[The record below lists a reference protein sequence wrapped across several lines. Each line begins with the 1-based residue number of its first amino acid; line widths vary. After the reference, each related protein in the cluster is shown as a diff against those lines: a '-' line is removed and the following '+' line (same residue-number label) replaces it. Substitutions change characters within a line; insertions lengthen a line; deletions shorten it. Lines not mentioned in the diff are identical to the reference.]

1 MKKLLIVLL
10 TFMLLSIGVA
20 AAVPVNPVS
29 DEGAVLVYQNTFDDA
44 SAISDFTQYR
54 GTWSVVDGTLRLTD
68 YSSNTNSFIIY
79 NGDSDITSLADYIV
93 EVDMLNSQGA
103 TGLVAR
109 ADLDS
114 VCDQNHGHCGY
125 LSMVGTN
132 GYIAGIRKSS
142 ADGKSTSIMNTSKQ
156 LLHHGTD
163 IHIRIAVR
171 GNLITT
177 TLTDIDSGMELWGW
191 TQIDDSWSKGSVGL
205 FAYTKIVDGLDNRNV
220 SFDNLKIYTLP
231 ALSEK
236 NDFTAACGGMLQY
249 GTVRLDST
257 EADTVAI
264 YNTSQAIGTVKADV
278 FTPASGKV
286 GLVFAKDQNSY
297 YKLAYSSDKYLYLIK
312 VVDGYETVLKK
323 TQYLHGTSWWG
334 IGDIRAVYDGE
345 TVYGYFLDKCL
356 IKYTDSSPL
365 TGTGIGVFSD
375 AAGNTI
381 MNFEVSDTTTPDKAD
396 IIIWGHS
403 HMGRWLHAYDVLGD
417 YGKVMNLGIGG
428 STTAFWYSI
437 ADELATYEADT
448 VIIMSGSNDLALR
461 ENTETLKYLSDT
473 IGIMKKSNPDLEV
486 ILITEW
492 YQPGRYEAYAAKVR
506 DMNRLWAE
514 YAEKNSK
521 WITLVDG
528 FGIAMND
535 DGTFN
540 GFLSDGTTVNS
551 EVFADSQ
558 HLSILS
564 YDKLNARV
572 LEALEY
578 RYNGGTGDADGDG
591 TITVRDVIVS
601 LEMLVNRDFSKMFY
615 LDVSGDGKFTIL
627 DVIIIMKNA
636 VK

>member
-1 MKKLLIVLL
+1 MGRCRRSFAPYRLFKQYKLL
-10 TFMLLSIGVA
+10 
-20 AAVPVNPVS
+20 
-29 DEGAVLVYQNTFDDA
+29 
-44 SAISDFTQYR
+44 
-54 GTWSVVDGTLRLTD
+54 
-68 YSSNTNSFIIY
+68 Y
-79 NGDSDITSLADYIV
+79 NYTGDNAITSLTDYIV
-93 EVDMLNSQGA
+93 EVDMFNSQGA

-114 VCDQNHGHCGY
+114 VCDKNHGHCGY

-132 GYIAGIRKSS
+132 GYITGIRTSS
-142 ADGKSTSIMNTSKQ
+142 ADGAAFTIFNASKQ

-163 IHIRIAVR
+163 LHVRIAVR
-171 GNLITT
+171 GNIITT
-177 TLTDIDSGMELWGW
+177 TITDINSGMDLWGW
-191 TQIDDSWSKGSVGL
+191 TQIDDSWAKGSVGL
-205 FAYTKIVDGLDNRNV
+205 FAYTRIVDGLDNRNV
-220 SFDNLKIYTLP
+220 SFDNLKVYTLP
-231 ALSEK
+231 SLTEES
-236 NDFTAACGGMLQY
+236 DFTVASGGFSQH
-249 GTVRLDST
+249 GTVRIDST
-257 EADTVAI
+257 EADSVAL
-264 YNTSQAIGTVKADV
+264 YKNSQATGTVQADV

-286 GLVFAKDQNSY
+286 GLVFAKDEDSY
-297 YKLAYSSDKYLYLIK
+297 YKLAYSSDKYLHLIK
-312 VVDGYETVLKK
+312 VVDGKETVLKK

-375 AAGNTI
+375 AADNTI
-381 MNFEVSDTTTPDKAD
+381 LNFETSDITTPDKAD

-403 HMGRWLHAYDVLGD
+403 HMGRWLHAHNVLGD

-428 STTAFWYSI
+428 STTAFWYTI
-437 ADELATYEADT
+437 ADELTTYDADT
-448 VIIMSGSNDLALR
+448 VIIMSGSNDLQLR
-461 ENTETLKYLSDT
+461 ENTETLKYLSGT
-473 IGIMKKSNPDLEV
+473 IDIMKKANPDLEV

-492 YQPGRYEAYAAKVR
+492 YQPDRYEAYAAKVR

-521 WITLVDG
+521 WVTLVDG

-540 GFLSDGTTVNS
+540 GFLSDGTTFNPK
-551 EVFADSQ
+551 VFADKQ

-578 RYNGGTGDADGDG
+578 RYNGGTGDADGDEA
-591 TITVRDVIVS
+591 ITVKDVVLS
-601 LEMLVNRDFSKMFY
+601 LQMLLNGDFGKKFY

-627 DVIIIMKNA
+627 DVVIILKNV